1 MDEINRSTLL
11 LIGLDDNKTRVITY
25 DSDYLV
31 DESARDIVN
40 QSCINFGNT
49 LMQRIKMTKSLVN
62 ISSKAPVLIEESRDI
77 IFFPLKSPRLK
88 NNIWVS
94 FNNLNSYDK
103 IDDKTSLN
111 FKGNKTILLD
121 FSYYIFDNQVTKAIL
136 LHYEIKKRR
145 KSL

>member
-1 MDEINRSTLL
+1 MH
-11 LIGLDDNKTRVITY
+11 
-25 DSDYLV
+25 
-31 DESARDIVN
+31 
-40 QSCINFGNT
+40 
-49 LMQRIKMTKSLVN
+49 RIKMTKSLVN

-103 IDDKTSLN
+103 IDDKTRLN

>member
-11 LIGLDDNKTRVITY
+11 LIGLDDKKTRIITY

-31 DESARDIVN
+31 DMSARDIVN
-40 QSCINFGNT
+40 ESCINFGNT
-49 LMQRIKMTKSLVN
+49 MAQRINMTKSLVN
-62 ISSKAPVLIEESRDI
+62 IVSKAPILIEESRDI

-94 FNNLNSYDK
+94 FNNLNSYEK
-103 IDDKTSLN
+103 IENKTKLN

>member
-88 NNIWVS
+88 NNILVS
-94 FNNLNSYDK
+94 FNNLNSYYK
-103 IDDKTSLN
+103 IDDKTILI
-111 FKGNKTILLD
+111 FK
-121 FSYYIFDNQVTKAIL
+121 
-136 LHYEIKKRR
+136 
-145 KSL
+145 